1 MRRRMPSPCGVTND
15 HPRGPLLATQSQRR
29 CQQSSARRRS
39 PTRRGATC
47 AEMLCSMFASR
58 GDGPGTRNGS
68 QDVEPQSSAATS
80 LAERTTCWC
89 LEGASQTIHE
99 RRSVAG
105 QLTSVAPALWASG
118 ATFPLVRRLTS
129 TLSRR
134 EAMTRDPRIAWTG
147 ECDARAISCSARSCT
162 TSMPPPTPQTTAQ
175 NTTTKRRLHRSF
187 QLGRP
192 SSASTPRISLQEPQD
207 PRTYHKCRVIVCAIH
222 ISSAL
227 RSRLR
232 CQGCARAV
240 VVRVGQV
247 LKSHTQACVLPAVAE
262 EGGHTLESSG

>member
-80 LAERTTCWC
+80 LAERTTRWC

-147 ECDARAISCSARSCT
+147 DCDARAISCSARSCT
-162 TSMPPPTPQTTAQ
+162 TSMPPQPPKQQHKTQRQSGDCT
-175 NTTTKRRLHRSF
+175 
-187 QLGRP
+187 G
-192 SSASTPRISLQEPQD
+192 ASNSD
-207 PRTYHKCRVIVCAIH
+207 D
-222 ISSAL
+222 
-227 RSRLR
+227 
-232 CQGCARAV
+232 RAV
-240 VVRVGQV
+240 RAHLAFRSKSLRTRVRTT
-247 LKSHTQACVLPAVAE
+247 SAE
-262 EGGHTLESSG
+262 